1 MSIHHFHYN
10 FREELTKKLKE
21 HYSEDISK
29 YRHEMTR
36 VQQIDEA
43 EQLILDYFERL
54 AADLEEVLAVSD
66 GEVGLEGPEGD
77 TIVRFSIRENFIR
90 FTRRDKFIE
99 VKVGKYDDVDDM
111 VESTILGY
119 VVAGEKKAQT
129 RRIGKVHGG
138 ASFDEN
144 TMNQY
149 MREAFGNLFKEFR
162 VEEELLKEEALK
174 E

>member
-1 MSIHHFHYN
+1 MSVHHFHYN
-10 FREELTKKLKE
+10 FREELTKKLRE
-21 HYSEDISK
+21 QYAGDIVK

-43 EQLILDYFERL
+43 EQFIFDYFGRL
-54 AADLEEVLAVSD
+54 AEDLEDVLAVAD
-66 GEVGLEGPEGD
+66 GGIAFEGPEGD
-77 TIVRFSIRENFIR
+77 TIIRFSIRDNFIR

-99 VKVGKYDDVDDM
+99 VKVGKYDAVDDM

-129 RRIGKVHGG
+129 RRVGKVHGG
-138 ASFDEN
+138 STFDEN
-144 TMNQY
+144 TLNQY

-162 VEEELLKEEALK
+162 VEEEIKPE
-174 E
+174 

>member
-1 MSIHHFHYN
+1 MSVHHFHYN
-10 FREELTKKLKE
+10 FREALTKKLKE
-21 HYSEDISK
+21 QFAEDIEK

-43 EQLILDYFERL
+43 EQLIFDYFGRL
-54 AADLEEVLAVSD
+54 AEDLEDVLAVAD
-66 GEVGLEGPEGD
+66 GSIAFEGPEGD
-77 TIVRFSIRENFIR
+77 TIIRFSIRENFIR

-99 VKVGKYDDVDDM
+99 VKVGKYDAVDDM

-129 RRIGKVHGG
+129 RRVGKVHGG
-138 ASFDEN
+138 STFDEN
-144 TMNQY
+144 TLNSY

-162 VEEELLKEEALK
+162 VEEEIKPE
-174 E
+174 